1 MTVKSSQGHAG
12 AHKRGEPTR
21 HARYHDPTALERTRV
36 VKTLK
41 RGQPGSQRWVERH
54 GERLI
59 CVRYRED
66 PEALQ
71 RYVTV
76 ELLVDAKPIKPAAVK
91 QRDALRP
98 ATAPV
103 RADRAE
109 DGTRFVHVRIE
120 VHEEATRRRAY
131 EAGAT
136 CARGEPI
143 WQMPLATARA
153 LRLLRRIVDV
163 QS

>member
-1 MTVKSSQGHAG
+1 MTTKSSHGPTSERQRRDPA
-12 AHKRGEPTR
+12 REPR
-21 HARYHDPTALERTRV
+21 PHDPAALERTRV

-41 RGQPGSQRWVERH
+41 RGQPGSRRWLERH
-54 GERLI
+54 GDRLL

-76 ELLVDAKPIKPAAVK
+76 ELLVDTKPIRPAAGTAASARKV
-91 QRDALRP
+91 RP
-98 ATAPV
+98 
-103 RADRAE
+103 E
-109 DGTRFVHVRIE
+109 DDTRFVHVRIE

-136 CARGEPI
+136 CAPGKPVWR
-143 WQMPLATARA
+143 MPLATARA